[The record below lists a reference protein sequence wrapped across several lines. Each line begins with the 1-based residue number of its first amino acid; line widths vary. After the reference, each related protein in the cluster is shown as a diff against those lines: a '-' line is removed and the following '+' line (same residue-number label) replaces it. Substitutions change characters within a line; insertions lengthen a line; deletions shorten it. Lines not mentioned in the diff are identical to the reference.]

1 MTVLSRVVERLR
13 PEAEKSQMGSRHAAA
28 ILYGGRIVS
37 MGFNNVNQKSKTT
50 ACVSC
55 HAELDA
61 WRSLCGGRKDRYM
74 QQQQE

>member
-1 MTVLSRVVERLR
+1 MTILSRVVERLR

-37 MGFNNVNQKSKTT
+37 IGINHVNHKSKTMC
-50 ACVSC
+50 CVSC

-61 WRSLCGGRKDRYM
+61 WRSLREGRKDRY
-74 QQQQE
+74 QEK